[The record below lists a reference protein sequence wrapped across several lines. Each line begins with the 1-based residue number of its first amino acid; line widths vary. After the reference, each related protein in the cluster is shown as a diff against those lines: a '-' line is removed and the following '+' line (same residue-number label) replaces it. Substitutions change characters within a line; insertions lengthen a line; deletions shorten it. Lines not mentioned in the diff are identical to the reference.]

1 MSFVIQNQI
10 KNNSTDIK
18 NYIDDL
24 YKWEDDVST
33 QKPKK
38 RPNPKN
44 DEDLPPIRGK
54 VQQDLKDLPP
64 VRGKDQKQNQNESE
78 ASKNSRLKRDGNTV
92 SDYYKA
98 WDKFNPDEEL
108 KKLDSNENEEYRP
121 PTISKPVELDPRKQP
136 PLAPANTKIV
146 VKGGRNPNSEYDALK
161 DKANL
166 LFRTH
171 EYAKAL
177 EIYSEI
183 IEKLKIAG
191 SQGVF
196 FSTLLSN
203 RAMTYIKLQDFVRAE
218 ADCELAISKTPD
230 FGKAFIRRG
239 ICRKKMGKIKAALID
254 FRKGLELE
262 GENIEVA
269 GEIKALEEVLKTRR
283 AKAAKSLVM
292 PFQSE
297 GRKMKRI
304 EVMDV
309 GIVTVENEK
318 KEQDVLGTLSFTVE
332 REEGKKK
339 NKSEV
344 DDDNKE
350 NEKRR
355 NEKEENVEKTESKEP
370 KIEESSDIGKSE
382 RKDDKELSFEYVKL
396 KEIDRMTKGK
406 SNKASGDFEEV
417 QRKKVSFGGEI
428 DILIGQLKKLIFPQK
443 SQPKKSIF
451 KQKQK
456 KTLENPE
463 AQKKIGLENVIS
475 QGKTQIIEE
484 ILKEAKTQ
492 AEKNSMVLNSAQFF
506 AKWKNLHQDKKSAF
520 CFLQVLI
527 KQSNKNIIIFKK
539 EHRT

>member
-1 MSFVIQNQI
+1 M
-10 KNNSTDIK
+10 
-18 NYIDDL
+18 
-24 YKWEDDVST
+24 
-33 QKPKK
+33 
-38 RPNPKN
+38 
-44 DEDLPPIRGK
+44 
-54 VQQDLKDLPP
+54 QQDQKDLPA
-64 VRGKDQKQNQNESE
+64 VRGGKDQKQNESE

-121 PTISKPVELDPRKQP
+121 PTISKPVDPDPRKQP

-183 IEKLKIAG
+183 IEKLNTAG
-191 SQGVF
+191 SEGLF

-218 ADCELAISKTPD
+218 ADCELAISNTPD

-239 ICRKKMGKIKAALID
+239 ICRKKMGKIKAALGD
-254 FRKGLELE
+254 FKKGLELE

-269 GEIKALEEVLKTRR
+269 GEIKVLEEVLKTRR

-309 GIVTVENEK
+309 GIVIVENEK
-318 KEQDVLGTLSFTVE
+318 KEQDVLGNLSFTVE
-332 REEGKKK
+332 TEEGKK
-339 NKSEV
+339 
-344 DDDNKE
+344 
-350 NEKRR
+350 
-355 NEKEENVEKTESKEP
+355 
-370 KIEESSDIGKSE
+370 
-382 RKDDKELSFEYVKL
+382 
-396 KEIDRMTKGK
+396 
-406 SNKASGDFEEV
+406 
-417 QRKKVSFGGEI
+417 
-428 DILIGQLKKLIFPQK
+428 
-443 SQPKKSIF
+443 
-451 KQKQK
+451 
-456 KTLENPE
+456 
-463 AQKKIGLENVIS
+463 
-475 QGKTQIIEE
+475 
-484 ILKEAKTQ
+484 
-492 AEKNSMVLNSAQFF
+492 
-506 AKWKNLHQDKKSAF
+506 
-520 CFLQVLI
+520 
-527 KQSNKNIIIFKK
+527 
-539 EHRT
+539 

>member
-1 MSFVIQNQI
+1 MSFAIQNQI

-24 YKWEDDVST
+24 YKWEDSLST
-33 QKPKK
+33 QKQKK

-44 DEDLPPIRGK
+44 EQDLPPIRGK
-54 VQQDLKDLPP
+54 VQQDPKETPP
-64 VRGKDQKQNQNESE
+64 VRGKELKQNESE
-78 ASKNSRLKRDGNTV
+78 AVKNSKLKRDGNTV

-121 PTISKPVELDPRKQP
+121 PSISKPVELDPRKQP

-203 RAMTYIKLQDFVRAE
+203 RAMTFIKLQDFVRAE
-218 ADCELAISKTPD
+218 ADCELAISNTPD

-239 ICRKKMGKIKAALID
+239 ICRKKMGKIKVALSD
-254 FRKGLELE
+254 FRRGLELE

-269 GEIKALEEVLKTRR
+269 GEIKALEEVLKSRR
-283 AKAAKSLVM
+283 AKAAKSLIM

-304 EVMDV
+304 DVVDV
-309 GIVTVENEK
+309 GILTVENQQ
-318 KEQDVLGTLSFTVE
+318 KEQDVLGALSFTVE
-332 REEGKKK
+332 KEEGK
-339 NKSEV
+339 NKSKTET
-344 DDDNKE
+344 DNENKE
-350 NEKRR
+350 NEERR
-355 NEKEENVEKTESKEP
+355 KENALKTEAKLP
-370 KIEESSDIGKSE
+370 KIEESSDFGKNE
-382 RKDDKELSFEYVKL
+382 RKEDRELSFEYVKL
-396 KEIDRMTKGK
+396 KEIDRVTKGK
-406 SNKASGDFEEV
+406 SNKVAGDFEEV

-428 DILIGQLKKLIFPQK
+428 DIQFGQLKKLIFPQK
-443 SQPKKSIF
+443 SQPQKSII
-451 KQKQK
+451 KQKNK
-456 KTLENPE
+456 KPLENLE
-463 AQKKIGLENVIS
+463 TKKKIGIENIIS

-484 ILKEAKTQ
+484 ILKETKTQ
-492 AEKNSMVLNSAQFF
+492 VEKNSMVLNSAQFF

-520 CFLQVLI
+520 FFLQVYY
-527 KQSNKNIIIFKK
+527 
-539 EHRT
+539 